1 MSEHLVLNKT
11 DDLNETLNTDKLKD
25 SVYYN
30 RIPTKLKKT
39 FYFVMILLII
49 GLTLFSIGIYFSIID
64 DEVQDGISY
73 MIIGLICIIPGL
85 YYTVQFIRAK
95 REKDEEYRREIL
107 NDIPPM

>member
-64 DEVQDGISY
+64 DEVQDMYDFAKTNLKIYIKPPSIIADDKLNSELDAGIF
-73 MIIGLICIIPGL
+73 L
-85 YYTVQFIRAK
+85 
-95 REKDEEYRREIL
+95 D
-107 NDIPPM
+107 